1 MDSKRALKELLEAQR
16 ARIDP
21 MEVGWPRRTGRGRS
35 ARGLSQA
42 QVAQLLYKTE
52 RWYGEFE
59 RGNLSA
65 PAPEMLDEVAR
76 VLRMSEHQR
85 SALYHYALGYEPPT
99 PSDPQAGNRVNG
111 AWQRAVDAVTGH
123 AAYITDPAWNLLA
136 CNDMFVRMFPR
147 AEGDPPRVP
156 EQNVMRYMLLNEE
169 ARELILLNWAEQW
182 AEPVTGAFR
191 AALAA
196 HPDNADLQ
204 QLEAEVMADPH
215 AGPVYGRGGVAH
227 IHPDGDRR
235 SMRHWGYPTAPAGQV
250 TMCMARPYSSPGA
263 RFTILLFEP
272 DP

>member
-1 MDSKRALKELLEAQR
+1 MDSKKALKDLLEAQR

-21 MEVGWPRRTGRGRS
+21 TEIGWPPRSGRGRT

-59 RGNLSA
+59 RGNLSS
-65 PAPEMLDEVAR
+65 PAPEMLDAVAR

-85 SALYHYALGYEPPT
+85 SALYHYSLGYEPPV
-99 PSDPQAGNRVNG
+99 PADPRSADRVNP

-123 AAYITDPAWNLLA
+123 AAYLTDTAWNLLA

-147 AEGDPPRVP
+147 APGAQPRVP
-156 EQNVMRYMLLNEE
+156 ERNMMRYMLLNPQ
-169 ARELILLNWAEQW
+169 ARELMLLSWKEQW

-196 HPDNADLQ
+196 HPGNADLQ
-204 QLEAEVMADPH
+204 QLEADVMADPE
-215 AGPVYGRGGVAH
+215 AGAVYRRGGVAH

-235 SMRHWGYPTAPAGQV
+235 ALRHWAYPGEPAGHV
-250 TMCMARPYSSPGA
+250 TMCMARPYGSPGA
-263 RFTILLFEP
+263 RFTILVF
-272 DP
+272 DPGP